1 MLFNVQLSCIICAL
15 DFRILRVFFLFVRVF
30 IIWYQIMCTLF
41 VKRFGCHKN
50 FIYQTMQQF
59 CATTIQATMSQSY
72 LNFAHTFHT
81 QMPTLMSFTMYTSS
95 TCRQRRQVIMEFKFV
110 KIYLVFHFS
119 NSFEKKTE
127 QTKMLHTNALD
138 MSVVQMQFR
147 YLTRTYCLILLTFAY
162 SQRDFFCHFLVL
174 LLLVSSLILSTSNIN
189 CMHWSLFIAH
199 SFIRAQVLDLN
210 F

>member
-1 MLFNVQLSCIICAL
+1 MIHFFAIQRSIVVHY
-15 DFRILRVFFLFVRVF
+15 LRSRFSYFTCFFLFVRVF

-50 FIYQTMQQF
+50 LIYQTMQQF

-81 QMPTLMSFTMYTSS
+81 QMPTLMSFTIYTSSS

-119 NSFEKKTE
+119 NSFEKNNR
-127 QTKMLHTNALD
+127 TNKNVAYKCIGYVCSANAIPIFDSYLLSD
-138 MSVVQMQFR
+138 SVDV
-147 YLTRTYCLILLTFAY
+147 CI
-162 SQRDFFCHFLVL
+162 
-174 LLLVSSLILSTSNIN
+174 
-189 CMHWSLFIAH
+189 
-199 SFIRAQVLDLN
+199 
-210 F
+210 

>member
-1 MLFNVQLSCIICAL
+1 MYDSFLCYSTSNCRALFALSI
-15 DFRILRVFFLFVRVF
+15 FVFYVFFCLFVRVF

-81 QMPTLMSFTMYTSS
+81 QMPTLMSFTIYTSS

-119 NSFEKKTE
+119 NPYEKNW
-127 QTKMLHTNALD
+127 TNKNVAYKCIGYVCSANAIPIFDSYLLSD
-138 MSVVQMQFR
+138 SVDVR
-147 YLTRTYCLILLTFAY
+147 I
-162 SQRDFFCHFLVL
+162 
-174 LLLVSSLILSTSNIN
+174 
-189 CMHWSLFIAH
+189 
-199 SFIRAQVLDLN
+199 
-210 F
+210 